1 MLDRFIARNKAIDI
15 DFRLLAPLLLHTTIV
30 QMIVAI
36 VRVTTSY
43 RAIELGLSVVWLG
56 AIAAAFALLPILIAV
71 SIGRFIDRGHDAAS
85 AWIGSALL
93 IAGCAGFSFSPT
105 AVGLLAFTALLGVAH
120 LFLMTSQQMLCLRA
134 AGTLRRENVFGNFM
148 VASAAGQGLGPFVV
162 GWAGGSA
169 TVPPTHLLF
178 LISLGLAASAFVI
191 ALMIR
196 PATDQ
201 RAHAKDGEVLP
212 VRLLVRV
219 PGLGAILLASVMGV
233 TAGDLIVIYL
243 PLLGAERG
251 IDVAAIGFLLT
262 VRAVATFVSR
272 ALYARLVTEIG
283 RWRLMV
289 GSTFAAGLGC
299 ACLALP
305 LPFWAMGAAMTV
317 IGFALGIS
325 TTLSI
330 TMVFDLAAASARG
343 TVNSLRIMGN
353 RVGQLLLPFTVGLV
367 AAATGVAGIL
377 FIIAA
382 SLGASA
388 LAVQMVKQG
397 R

>member
-1 MLDRFIARNKAIDI
+1 
-15 DFRLLAPLLLHTTIV
+15 
-30 QMIVAI
+30 
-36 VRVTTSY
+36 
-43 RAIELGLSVVWLG
+43 
-56 AIAAAFALLPILIAV
+56 
-71 SIGRFIDRGHDAAS
+71 
-85 AWIGSALL
+85 
-93 IAGCAGFSFSPT
+93 
-105 AVGLLAFTALLGVAH
+105 
-120 LFLMTSQQMLCLRA
+120 
-134 AGTLRRENVFGNFM
+134 
-148 VASAAGQGLGPFVV
+148 VV
-162 GWAGGSA
+162 GWTGGSA

-178 LISLGLAASAFVI
+178 VISLGLAVSVFAI
-191 ALMIR
+191 ALAMR
-196 PATDQ
+196 PTRDQ
-201 RAHAKDGEVLP
+201 PAHANDGEVLP
-212 VRLLVRV
+212 VHMLVRV

-262 VRAVATFVSR
+262 VRAVATLISR

-305 LPFWAMGAAMTV
+305 LPFWAMGVAMTI

-388 LAVQMVKQG
+388 LAVQMTKQG